1 MYDIIVIKEVLIMD
15 NSKIILEMLERIKT
29 LEERVDRL
37 TELCEK
43 EPQPKKESNPTQITG
58 GGKYRYLSSYLK
70 NSGKDQI
77 RLTFAE
83 IENLIGF
90 QLSPSARKNRA
101 NWANSET
108 QSLAC
113 SWLKVGYKAVEVN
126 LEKEYVVFEK
136 TFF

>member
-1 MYDIIVIKEVLIMD
+1 ME

-37 TELCEK
+37 TELYEK
-43 EPQPKKESNPTQITG
+43 ESGQKKEANPNEITG

-70 NSGKDQI
+70 SSGKDQI
-77 RLTFAE
+77 RMTFAE
-83 IENLIGF
+83 IEKLIGF
-90 QLSPSARKNRA
+90 PLSPSARKNRA

-113 SWLKVGYKAVEVN
+113 SWLKVGYKTVEVN

-136 TFF
+136 NIF